1 MEKKYGYARVSTREQ
16 NLDRQ
21 IAALREY
28 IPDER
33 DIITDKE
40 SGKSMDRPGYQYLRE
55 RLLREGDT
63 LVIKSLDRLGR
74 NKEAVKAELEY
85 YKARHIRV
93 QVLDLPTTM
102 IDLPEG
108 QAWIVDMV
116 NNILIEV
123 LASIAEQERVTIRQR
138 QAEGIAAAR
147 EKGKALG
154 RRAVQPPEGFDE
166 VVRRWRAGEITAAEA
181 MRQTGVKKTTFYKL
195 VKDGGNNHA

>member
-1 MEKKYGYARVSTREQ
+1 MEKKYGYARVSTKEQ

-21 IAALREY
+21 ITALREH
-28 IPDER
+28 IEDER

-40 SGKSMDRPGYQYLRE
+40 SGKSMDRPGYLYLRE

-63 LVIKSLDRLGR
+63 LIVKSLDRLGR

-102 IDLPEG
+102 IDLPEE
-108 QAWIVDMV
+108 QAWIGDMV

-123 LASIAEQERVTIRQR
+123 YASIAEQERMTIRQR
-138 QAEGIAAAR
+138 QAEGIAAA
-147 EKGKALG
+147 KAQGRNLG
-154 RRAVQPPEGFDE
+154 RRAVEPPEGFDD
-166 VVRRWRAGEITAAEA
+166 VVRRWQLGEITAAEA

-195 VKDGGNNHA
+195 VKQGGSYVV

>member
-1 MEKKYGYARVSTREQ
+1 MEKKYGYARVSTKEQ

-21 IAALREY
+21 IAALREH
-28 IPDER
+28 IEDER

-40 SGKSMDRPGYQYLRE
+40 SGKSMDRPGYLYLRE

-63 LVIKSLDRLGR
+63 LIVKSLDRLGR

-102 IDLPEG
+102 IDLPEE
-108 QAWIVDMV
+108 QAWIGDMV

-123 LASIAEQERVTIRQR
+123 YASIAEQERMTIRQR
-138 QAEGIAAAR
+138 QAEGIAAA
-147 EKGKALG
+147 KAQGRNLG
-154 RRAVQPPEGFDE
+154 RRAVKPPESFDD
-166 VVRRWRAGEITAAEA
+166 VVRRWQLGEITAAEA

-195 VKDGGNNHA
+195 VRKGEGAV

>member
-1 MEKKYGYARVSTREQ
+1 MVRKYGYARVSTREQ

-21 IAALREY
+21 IAALREHV
-28 IPDER
+28 PDER

-40 SGKSMDRPGYQYLRE
+40 SGKNMDRPGYQYLRE
-55 RLLREGDT
+55 RLLRDGDT

-74 NKEAVKAELEY
+74 NKEQVKAELEY
-85 YKARHIRV
+85 YKSRSIRV

-138 QAEGIAAAR
+138 QAEGIAAAKA
-147 EKGKALG
+147 KGKHLG
-154 RRAVQPPEGFDE
+154 RREVQPPEGFDD
-166 VVRRWRAGEITAAEA
+166 VVQRWRAGEITAAEA
-181 MRQTGVKKTTFYKL
+181 MRQTGIRKTTFYKL
-195 VKDGGNNHA
+195 VKDAV

>member
-1 MEKKYGYARVSTREQ
+1 MEKKYGYARVSTKEQ

-21 IAALREY
+21 IAALREH
-28 IPDER
+28 IEDER

-40 SGKSMDRPGYQYLRE
+40 SGKSMERPGYLYLRE

-63 LVIKSLDRLGR
+63 LIVKSLDRLGR

-102 IDLPEG
+102 IDLPEE
-108 QAWIVDMV
+108 QAWIGDMV

-123 LASIAEQERVTIRQR
+123 YASIAEQERMTIRQR
-138 QAEGIAAAR
+138 QAEGIAAA
-147 EKGKALG
+147 KAQGRNLV
-154 RRAVQPPEGFDE
+154 RRAVEPPEGFDD
-166 VVRRWRAGEITAAEA
+166 VVRRWQMGEITAAEA

-195 VKDGGNNHA
+195 VKQGGSYVV

>member
-63 LVIKSLDRLGR
+63 LVVKSIDRLGR
-74 NKEAVKAELEY
+74 NAFQIKEELQ
-85 YKARHIRV
+85 RFRRMGVTV
-93 QVLDLPTTM
+93 QIIDLPTTM
-102 IDLPEG
+102 NEWPQDQRLIGEM
-108 QAWIVDMV
+108 I
-116 NNILIEV
+116 NSILIDV
-123 LASIAEQERVTIRQR
+123 YAMIAEHERTTIRQR

-154 RRAVQPPEGFDE
+154 RRAVQPPEGFGE

-195 VKDGGNNHA
+195 VKDGGDNHA

>member
-1 MEKKYGYARVSTREQ
+1 MEKKYGYARVSTKEQ

-21 IAALREY
+21 IAALREH
-28 IPDER
+28 IEDER

-40 SGKSMDRPGYQYLRE
+40 SGKSMDRPGYLYLRE

-63 LVIKSLDRLGR
+63 LIVKSLDRLGR

-102 IDLPEG
+102 IDLPDE
-108 QAWIVDMV
+108 QAWIGDMV

-123 LASIAEQERVTIRQR
+123 YASIAEQERMTIRQR
-138 QAEGIAAAR
+138 QAEGIAAA
-147 EKGKALG
+147 KAQGKNLG
-154 RRAVQPPEGFDE
+154 RREVQPPEGFDE
-166 VVRRWRAGEITAAEA
+166 VVRRWQLGEITAAEA

-195 VKDGGNNHA
+195 VRKEE

>member
-1 MEKKYGYARVSTREQ
+1 MEKKYGYARVSTKEQ

-21 IAALREY
+21 IAALREH
-28 IPDER
+28 IEDER

-40 SGKSMDRPGYQYLRE
+40 SGKSMDRPGYLYLRE

-63 LVIKSLDRLGR
+63 LIVKSLDRLGR

-102 IDLPEG
+102 IDLPEE
-108 QAWIVDMV
+108 QAWIGDMV

-123 LASIAEQERVTIRQR
+123 YASIAEQERMTIRQR
-138 QAEGIAAAR
+138 QAEGIAAA
-147 EKGKALG
+147 KAQGRNLG
-154 RRAVQPPEGFDE
+154 RRAVEPPEGFDD
-166 VVRRWRAGEITAAEA
+166 VVRRWQMGEITAAEA

-195 VKDGGNNHA
+195 VRKGEGAV

>member
-63 LVIKSLDRLGR
+63 LVVKSIDRLGR
-74 NKEAVKAELEY
+74 NALQIKEELQ
-85 YKARHIRV
+85 RFRRMGVTV
-93 QVLDLPTTM
+93 QIIDLPTTM
-102 IDLPEG
+102 TDWPDEQKLIGEM
-108 QAWIVDMV
+108 I

-123 LASIAEQERVTIRQR
+123 YSMIAEQERMTIRQR
-138 QAEGIAAAR
+138 QAEGIAAA
-147 EKGKALG
+147 KAQGKNLG

-195 VKDGGNNHA
+195 VKQGEGAV

>member
-63 LVIKSLDRLGR
+63 LVVKSIDRLGR
-74 NKEAVKAELEY
+74 NAFQIKEELQ
-85 YKARHIRV
+85 RFRRMGVTV
-93 QVLDLPTTM
+93 QIIDLPTTM
-102 IDLPEG
+102 NEWPQDQRLIGEM
-108 QAWIVDMV
+108 I
-116 NNILIEV
+116 NSILIDV
-123 LASIAEQERVTIRQR
+123 YAMIAEHERTTIRQR

-154 RRAVQPPEGFDE
+154 RRAVQPPEGFGE

-195 VKDGGNNHA
+195 VKQGEGAV

>member
-21 IAALREY
+21 IVALRDY

-40 SGKSMDRPGYQYLRE
+40 SGKSMDRTGYQYLRE
-55 RLLREGDT
+55 RLLRPGDT

-74 NKEAVKAELEY
+74 NKEQVKAELEY
-85 YKARHIRV
+85 YKEKGIRV

-123 LASIAEQERVTIRQR
+123 LASIAEQERLTIRQR

-147 EKGKALG
+147 AQGRNLG
-154 RRAVQPPEGFDE
+154 RRAVQPPEGFGE
-166 VVRRWRAGEITAAEA
+166 AVRRWRAGEITAAEA

-195 VKDGGNNHA
+195 VKEGGGNHA

>member
-1 MEKKYGYARVSTREQ
+1 MEKKYGYARVSTKEQ

-21 IAALREY
+21 IAALREH
-28 IPDER
+28 IEDER

-40 SGKSMDRPGYQYLRE
+40 SGKSMDRPGYLYLRE

-63 LVIKSLDRLGR
+63 LIVKSLDRLGR

-102 IDLPEG
+102 IDLPEE
-108 QAWIVDMV
+108 QAWIGDMV

-123 LASIAEQERVTIRQR
+123 YASIAEQERMTIRQR
-138 QAEGIAAAR
+138 QAEGIAAA
-147 EKGKALG
+147 KAQGRNLG
-154 RRAVQPPEGFDE
+154 RRAVEPPEGFDD
-166 VVRRWRAGEITAAEA
+166 VVRRWQLGEITAAEA

-195 VKDGGNNHA
+195 VRKGEGAV